1 MKTHATKDANHVNFE
16 ILKCPKRCEIANSS
30 LLGVFKMVVY
40 YVWVVPAFSYIC
52 IQEKILTLDIV
63 KENITP
69 HRASVYI

>member
-52 IQEKILTLDIV
+52 IQ
-63 KENITP
+63 
-69 HRASVYI
+69 